1 MIRILKASAGSGKTH
16 NLTKTYISLLLKSTD
31 RNKYRHI
38 LAVTFT
44 NKATAQMKSR
54 ILKELDVLAH
64 TPDKSPFLKDF
75 LVEFPGKDK
84 VWFSTRATALLT
96 DLLHDYGAF
105 AVSTIDKFF
114 QQALKAFAR
123 EIGQFASYQV
133 ELDRQSLIH
142 ESVDRILDNL
152 EEQDGEL
159 IKWLTDSAMDQLETS
174 GYFNLERGLYTMAE
188 ALKSEEH
195 RTIVEEGNL
204 DESRLYSKEYLLS
217 VRKACQECREDFCK
231 QVEEAAQKV
240 VGSIRQAGVE
250 PAETY
255 RGFLA
260 DLDHKYARLD
270 PKSAWKPPTDAW
282 MRRARD
288 PEQWFTK
295 KNAGLLAQVQGVLED
310 PLNAFLDLF
319 DRPYKVYNTAA
330 ILSKQI
336 FSLGLAGE
344 LYKEFDALVREKNVM
359 SLDESSVTLRNIIAG
374 SDAPFVYEKMGVRFE
389 NFLLDEFQDT
399 STIQWDN
406 FRPLLAESDANGRDN
421 LIVGDVKQSIYRWR
435 GSDWNLL
442 ETQVKGVFPRADD
455 GNPLKENWRSQPAIV
470 TFNNAFFPYA
480 AERLDLLLTGRKG
493 QISAIYGDVGQLI
506 CAEDPA
512 PGSVEVTF
520 CEKEEEMDQILSSIR
535 KARAAGARY
544 GHIAILV
551 RNNATGSE
559 IASFLV
565 EQDIPVISDD
575 SLRVKSSVTVRRLVS
590 LLSCVESSSDRVA
603 GYLARILNLSVPRSY
618 HSLVDL
624 AEELLRS
631 LRSYDASSVD
641 GEVLYVQSFMDELQ
655 DWTALHGNNLSG
667 FLKAWEEADPKISS
681 PDDPDSIRIL
691 TIHKAKGLEAEYVIF
706 PFAETVGLF
715 REETRWSRPD
725 LTDTP
730 LEGRAEGAYQVYLSS
745 GKSNTLFADELVREK
760 FLQYMDNINTF
771 YVALTRAQKGM
782 HIIAAAPPADFVE
795 ACKDGE
801 DLNFKD
807 FSQILYAWLE
817 KKPKMYGA
825 LFDFSKLEDEPCPSE
840 RPAGYPSWPLNLS
853 SGEEDTDVRE
863 RGRLKFSADSVDFF
877 REEAL
882 VRSPRLKGLALHAIL
897 AATVVPSDLDR
908 SVADALERGD
918 FSPSQA
924 AHYRQFLAGKIAS
937 VQDRG
942 WFPADASRVR
952 NELTII
958 DTDGNEHR
966 PDRVI
971 VGPEETII
979 VDFKFGEEMTSHRN
993 QVRRYEHL
1001 YREMGYPGVRGF
1013 LWYIREEEAD
1023 KIVEV

>member
-1 MIRILKASAGSGKTH
+1 MIRVLKASAGSGKTH
-16 NLTKTYISLLLKSTD
+16 NLTKTYISLLLKSMD

-231 QVEEAAQKV
+231 QVEAAAQKV
-240 VGSIRQAGVE
+240 VGAIRQAGVE

-295 KNAGLLAQVQGVLED
+295 KNAGLLAQVQGSVED

-319 DRPYKVYNTAA
+319 DRPYKIYNTAA

-359 SLDESSVTLRNIIAG
+359 SLDESSITLRNIIAG
-374 SDAPFVYEKMGVRFE
+374 SDAPFVYEKLGVRFE

-399 STIQWDN
+399 
-406 FRPLLAESDANGRDN
+406 
-421 LIVGDVKQSIYRWR
+421 
-435 GSDWNLL
+435 
-442 ETQVKGVFPRADD
+442 
-455 GNPLKENWRSQPAIV
+455 
-470 TFNNAFFPYA
+470 
-480 AERLDLLLTGRKG
+480 
-493 QISAIYGDVGQLI
+493 
-506 CAEDPA
+506 
-512 PGSVEVTF
+512 
-520 CEKEEEMDQILSSIR
+520 
-535 KARAAGARY
+535 
-544 GHIAILV
+544 
-551 RNNATGSE
+551 
-559 IASFLV
+559 
-565 EQDIPVISDD
+565 
-575 SLRVKSSVTVRRLVS
+575 
-590 LLSCVESSSDRVA
+590 
-603 GYLARILNLSVPRSY
+603 
-618 HSLVDL
+618 
-624 AEELLRS
+624 
-631 LRSYDASSVD
+631 
-641 GEVLYVQSFMDELQ
+641 
-655 DWTALHGNNLSG
+655 
-667 FLKAWEEADPKISS
+667 
-681 PDDPDSIRIL
+681 
-691 TIHKAKGLEAEYVIF
+691 
-706 PFAETVGLF
+706 
-715 REETRWSRPD
+715 
-725 LTDTP
+725 
-730 LEGRAEGAYQVYLSS
+730 
-745 GKSNTLFADELVREK
+745 
-760 FLQYMDNINTF
+760 
-771 YVALTRAQKGM
+771 
-782 HIIAAAPPADFVE
+782 
-795 ACKDGE
+795 
-801 DLNFKD
+801 
-807 FSQILYAWLE
+807 
-817 KKPKMYGA
+817 
-825 LFDFSKLEDEPCPSE
+825 
-840 RPAGYPSWPLNLS
+840 
-853 SGEEDTDVRE
+853 
-863 RGRLKFSADSVDFF
+863 
-877 REEAL
+877 
-882 VRSPRLKGLALHAIL
+882 
-897 AATVVPSDLDR
+897 
-908 SVADALERGD
+908 
-918 FSPSQA
+918 
-924 AHYRQFLAGKIAS
+924 
-937 VQDRG
+937 
-942 WFPADASRVR
+942 
-952 NELTII
+952 
-958 DTDGNEHR
+958 
-966 PDRVI
+966 
-971 VGPEETII
+971 
-979 VDFKFGEEMTSHRN
+979 
-993 QVRRYEHL
+993 
-1001 YREMGYPGVRGF
+1001 
-1013 LWYIREEEAD
+1013 
-1023 KIVEV
+1023 